1 MASQLLKGVNSMAR
15 PKKNGHYLNVCI
27 LKEIYDALESYSSD
41 TGIPKTVVV
50 EKALQKYIK
59 EMTENGKAE

>member
-1 MASQLLKGVNSMAR
+1 MAR

-27 LKEIYDALESYSSD
+27 LEEIYDAPERYSSD

-59 EMTENGKAE
+59 EMTEDGKAE

>member
-1 MASQLLKGVNSMAR
+1 MAR

-59 EMTENGKAE
+59 EMTEDGKAE

>member
-1 MASQLLKGVNSMAR
+1 MAR

-27 LKEIYDALESYSSD
+27 LEEIYQDLEEYSTE

-50 EKALQKYIK
+50 EKALSYYLKKVDGPK
-59 EMTENGKAE
+59 EPSEYN

>member
-1 MASQLLKGVNSMAR
+1 MAR

-27 LKEIYDALESYSSD
+27 LKEIYSALERYSSD

-59 EMTENGKAE
+59 DMTEDGKAE